1 MNEYQIV
8 SLVSLV
14 GFLILV
20 GSGFRAREVGWKRGF
35 YMAGAWAGIFA
46 IVILAIDLVR

>member
-1 MNEYQIV
+1 MSEHQIV

-20 GSGFRAREVGWKRGF
+20 GAGFRARDVGWKKGF
-35 YMAGAWAGIFA
+35 FLAGAWAGIFA
-46 IVILAIDLVR
+46 VVILFVDMVR